1 VKRNLKYFLLII
13 LLLGCE
19 RSSDVI
25 APLESEVGKIIVY
38 EKIASYDSEFLKTLL
53 SEYDDVNVKRIT
65 GEKIIYSVEVY
76 KLIYNTVGYDNKI
89 ELASGVVFIP
99 IGTSNLSTISIQHGT
114 QADRKR
120 VGSVNPLFAIEGL
133 IAAALGYYACEPDY
147 LGLGISEIVHPY
159 HHYQTSANA
168 VIDFLRA
175 AKEFA
180 YIQNLTLNGKLF
192 LAGYSEGGYV
202 TMAVQREIE
211 LNHRDEFNLT
221 ASAPM
226 AGAYDLELTA
236 TKILEND
243 YYPQPAFLAYLIYA
257 YSKIYKWHDL
267 SYFFNEP
274 YASEIPQLF
283 DGSKNTE
290 KINEA
295 LPKDLKLLLAPEFL
309 SSIQNKTEKRLLPKL
324 KENSLINWTPVTP
337 TRLYHG
343 DKDDF
348 VPVENSYTAYD
359 YFSKRGADVELII
372 IPNGTHY
379 TSAIPAIIDLLHWLE
394 SFNQP
399 QFYVIN

>member
-1 VKRNLKYFLLII
+1 MKKNIKYFLLII

-19 RSSDVI
+19 RGSDLI
-25 APLESEVGKIIVY
+25 GPLESERGKIIDY
-38 EKIASYDSEFLKTLL
+38 EKIATYNSDLLLTLA
-53 SEYDDVNVKRIT
+53 SEYDDDNISNIT
-65 GEKIIYSVEVY
+65 SNKSIHDVEVY
-76 KLIYNTVGYDNKI
+76 KIIYNTVGYDNKI
-89 ELASGVVFIP
+89 EMASGIVFIP
-99 IGTSNLSTISIQHGT
+99 VGTNNLSMISIQHGT
-114 QADRKR
+114 QTNRKR
-120 VGSVNPLFAIEGL
+120 VGSVNPLFALEGL

-159 HHYQTSANA
+159 HHYQTSANS

-175 AKEFA
+175 AREFA

-211 LNHRDEFNLT
+211 LNHRNEFNIT

-257 YSKIYKWHDL
+257 YSKIYKWNDL
-267 SYFFNEP
+267 NYFFNEP
-274 YASEIPQLF
+274 YASAMHELF
-283 DGSKNTE
+283 DGSKNIE
-290 KINEA
+290 MINES
-295 LPKDLKLLLAPEFL
+295 LPKELKQLLAPEFL

-324 KENSLINWTPVTP
+324 KENSLINWSPSTPM
-337 TRLYHG
+337 RLYHG

-348 VPVENSYTAYD
+348 VPVENSYLAYD
-359 YFSKRGADVELII
+359 YFSAHGANVDLII
-372 IPNGTHY
+372 IHNGTHY
-379 TSAIPAIIDLLHWLE
+379 TSAVPALIDLILWFD
-394 SFNQP
+394 SFNQSH
-399 QFYVIN
+399 FYVQN